1 MITEQIQNAAIL
13 LAFGIS
19 AGMIPAG
26 LVLWFAGKSGPKYT
40 GPSAQELAARLQA
53 SEARRQELSAE
64 IVGLR
69 RELADAQ
76 KTNRYVLRR
85 MYAAE
90 GILRTQAEQ
99 AAEMEIA
106 R

>member
-1 MITEQIQNAAIL
+1 MIDTIL
-13 LAFGIS
+13 TAVVYIVYAVL